1 MNWLMV
7 GAVAGG
13 GALGSVARYF
23 AAGLLGRTFGT
34 AFPWGTLAVNI
45 VGSFAMGMV
54 VELIALKFSAS
65 QELRAFLAVGV
76 LGGFTTFSSFSL
88 DTAVLFQRG
97 EFGHA
102 MVYVLASVMGG
113 LFALFAALYL
123 VRQVIA

>member
-13 GALGSVARYF
+13 GAIGSVARYLTT
-23 AAGLLGRTFGT
+23 GLLGRSFGT
-34 AFPWGTLAVNI
+34 AFPWGTLTVNI
-45 VGSFAMGMV
+45 VGSFLMGVV

-65 QELRAFLAVGV
+65 QELRAFFAVGI

-88 DTAVLFQRG
+88 DAAFLFERG
-97 EFGHA
+97 EFGSA
-102 MVYVLASVMGG
+102 MLYVLSSALGG

-123 VRQVIA
+123 VRQVLT